1 MRKPGAARG
10 WSGVVDLTWPIW
22 ESMWV
27 YPGDPKPRIKAWAT
41 LERNGYYMNEVCLS
55 EHTGTHVDS
64 PAHFIPGGST
74 VDSISPEDLVGPGV
88 MLDFTYKEPWDPII
102 WSDVEEALKTAGV
115 GDPRGM
121 YMVFSTGW
129 RPGDDYPPLSPEAA
143 RRLAVLGVRGV
154 AIDSPSP
161 DRDPSAP
168 AHLELLARGVVLVEM
183 IQDPSRLPPSGFTL
197 VVAPLKIK
205 GGSGA
210 PARVLA
216 LLD

>member
-1 MRKPGAARG
+1 MRKPEAAIG
-10 WSGVVDLTWPIW
+10 QGGVVDLTWPIS

-27 YPGDPKPRIKAWAT
+27 YPGDPRPRITVRAI
-41 LERNGYYMNEVCLS
+41 LEREGYYLNEVCLS
-55 EHTGTHVDS
+55 EHAGTHVDS
-64 PAHFIPGGST
+64 PAHFIPGGLT
-74 VDSISPEDLVGPGV
+74 VDSIPPEKLVGPGV
-88 MLDFTYKEPWDPII
+88 VLDFTYKEPWDPIT
-102 WSDVEEALKTAGV
+102 WRDVEEALKSAGAR
-115 GDPRGM
+115 DPEGM
-121 YMVFSTGW
+121 YLVVSTGW

-143 RRLAVLGVRGV
+143 ARLAALEIRGIVL
-154 AIDSPSP
+154 DTPSP

-183 IQDPSRLPPSGFTL
+183 IQDPSRLPSNGFTL
-197 VVAPLKIK
+197 IVAPLKIK